1 MARLKASG
9 VLMSGFGAPALTAT
23 PTPARAKS
31 IAFERAT
38 GHKVIVSFEAGP
50 SLMQK
55 VTSNAPADLVT
66 HYPEIID
73 DLIKQG
79 RVVGK
84 RVDFARAGVGIAVK
98 AGAPKPDISTP
109 EAFKRAMLAAKSIAY
124 SRTGASGIIAAKLM
138 ERLGLAEQLKTKTKL
153 VDGVPVAEVV
163 AKGEAEIGMQQIN
176 VILPVAGADYVG
188 PLPAE
193 LQSYVDFAVGVLAVS
208 KERDAARE
216 LVKFMLSPEAAPL
229 IRKSGMEPP
238 PPLTHSEPA
247 AALGPGFERST
258 GVRAPEGL
266 EVTATPSEAF
276 IG

>member
-1 MARLKASG
+1 MRTSDVAAVALGVMSVLLPGAAAASELTVLAGMGVVSG
-9 VLMSGFGAPALTAT
+9 VRDVAP
-23 PTPARAKS
+23 
-31 IAFERAT
+31 AFERAT

-55 VTSNAPADLVT
+55 VTSNAPADLVV
-66 HYPEIID
+66 HYPEAID
-73 DLIKQG
+73 DLIRQG
-79 RVVGK
+79 RVVGS
-84 RVDFARAGVGIAVK
+84 RVDFARAGVGVAVK

-109 EAFKRAMLAAKSIAY
+109 EAFKRALLAAKSIAY
-124 SRTGASGIIAAKLM
+124 SRAGASGIIAAKLM
-138 ERLGLAEQLKTKTKL
+138 ERLGLAGQLKDKIML

-208 KERDAARE
+208 KEREAARE
-216 LVKFMLSPEAAPL
+216 LVKFMSSPEAAPL

-238 PPLTHSEPA
+238 PL
-247 AALGPGFERST
+247 
-258 GVRAPEGL
+258 
-266 EVTATPSEAF
+266 
-276 IG
+276 